1 MNNVGYLEDSDF
13 DQNGSIINPEILSMK
28 MPVVVMMQASWC
40 PHCKSAIPAFDEFAG
55 LSQGKVFS
63 ATIQSDGDRE
73 SEKALGKLI
82 KETIMNHGKEF
93 ERYAMLD
100 KGISSMN
107 MHYYKHQIESSMTP
121 YILEERQLRA
131 TQMDI
136 FSRLMRD
143 RLLWVAGGVD
153 DRMSTVVQAQ
163 LMYLDSSD
171 KTDITMHIDSPG
183 GSVKSGLSMVDVMNY
198 ISCDI
203 RTVNTGMAASMGSIL
218 LGAGTKGKRSS
229 LRFSR
234 TMLHQ
239 SSGGAGGNIQ
249 DARISFIEWEK
260 INNTL
265 FELLG
270 EYCGKDADQ
279 VKNDASR
286 DLWLD
291 SQQALDYGII
301 DEIVKTKKKGK

>member
-1 MNNVGYLEDSDF
+1 MNL
-13 DQNGSIINPEILSMK
+13 
-28 MPVVVMMQASWC
+28 
-40 PHCKSAIPAFDEFAG
+40 
-55 LSQGKVFS
+55 
-63 ATIQSDGDRE
+63 
-73 SEKALGKLI
+73 
-82 KETIMNHGKEF
+82 GKEF
-93 ERYAMLD
+93 QNYYVKHLGKNSLD
-100 KGISSMN
+100 L
-107 MHYYKHQIESSMTP
+107 HYLGDHFENSMTP
-121 YILEERQLRA
+121 YILEEREMRV

-163 LMYLDSSD
+163 LMFLDSSD

-183 GSVKSGLSMVDVMNY
+183 GSVKSGLSMVDVMQY

-203 RTVNTGMAASMGSIL
+203 RTVNTGMAASMGSVL

-229 LRFSR
+229 LKYSK

-239 SSGGAGGNIQ
+239 TSGGAGGNIQ
-249 DARISFIEWEK
+249 DARINFIEWEK
-260 INNTL
+260 TNKIL

-270 EYCGKDADQ
+270 EFCGKSPEQVMEDSSRDFWLDA
-279 VKNDASR
+279 NDA
-286 DLWLD
+286 LE
-291 SQQALDYGII
+291 YGII